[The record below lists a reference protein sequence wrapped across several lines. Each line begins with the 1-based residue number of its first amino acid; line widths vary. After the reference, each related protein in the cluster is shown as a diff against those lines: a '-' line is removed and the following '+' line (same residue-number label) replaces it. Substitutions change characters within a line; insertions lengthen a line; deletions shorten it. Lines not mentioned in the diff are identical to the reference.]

1 MKAKL
6 QFYFLL
12 IFAMSSFIV
21 SCSSDDDQP
30 EVTEAEKAAFI
41 KAISGYWELED
52 GEEYSSIEFL
62 SNGGYTLQ
70 SKTENVAKIG
80 QYTVNYNPRRI
91 VLSNIGEMSG
101 ITVTEKE
108 LKFSLNYYN
117 YKGKRKSA
125 NPAL

>member
-41 KAISGYWELED
+41 KAISGYWELEE

-70 SKTENVAKIG
+70 SKTEEVVKAG

-91 VLSNIGEMSG
+91 VLSNVGEMSG

-117 YKGKRKSA
+117 YKGKRKST

>member
-1 MKAKL
+1 
-6 QFYFLL
+6 
-12 IFAMSSFIV
+12 MSSFIV

-70 SKTENVAKIG
+70 SKTEEVVKTG

-91 VLSNIGEMSG
+91 VLSNVGEMSG

-117 YKGKRKSA
+117 YKGKRKST